1 LPYFPYN
8 NAVDWFNSPDFLSN
22 VMRNYP
28 TWNANDIGSNPNGTL
43 EIRIIPKSKQGT
55 FPCLSS
61 NFSPKDSA
69 FTLASQ
75 ALTAIA
81 LISLILQ

>member
-1 LPYFPYN
+1 MPFFPYN
-8 NAVDWFNSPDFLSN
+8 NAIEWFNSPDFLSN
-22 VMRNYP
+22 VMRGFT
-28 TWNANDIGSNPNGTL
+28 TWNAKDINSNLNDTL

-61 NFSPKDSA
+61 TFTPKDSA
-69 FTLASQ
+69 LALASQ

-81 LISLILQ
+81 LISLLL

>member
-1 LPYFPYN
+1 MPFFPYN
-8 NAVDWFNSPDFLSN
+8 NAIEWFNSPDFLSN
-22 VMRNYP
+22 VMRGFK
-28 TWNANDIGSNPNGTL
+28 TWNAKDINSNPNDTL

-61 NFSPKDSA
+61 TNAPKDSA
-69 FTLASQ
+69 LTLASQ

-81 LISLILQ
+81 LISLLI